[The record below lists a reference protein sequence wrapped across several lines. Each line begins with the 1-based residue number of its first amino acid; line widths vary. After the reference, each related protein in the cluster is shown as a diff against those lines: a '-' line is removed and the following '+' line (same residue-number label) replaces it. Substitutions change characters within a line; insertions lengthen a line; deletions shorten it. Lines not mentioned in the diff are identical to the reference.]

1 MGKLAQKRAIQLGIT
16 NQPQYTFYAQPRKI
30 KAKFS
35 KIKPDIAYII
45 ENYLK
50 EADPSAIINESSG
63 GRSSK
68 YFYLAP
74 SLNTYVELINKLSGA
89 FSYAEDNHVCK
100 IDIYTNNEDHVRAI
114 VKGINEIWDDG
125 IINHLVLR
133 KLESKYKVR
142 GEDIINAWK
151 AFI

>member
-1 MGKLAQKRAIQLGIT
+1 MGKQVKNRAIQLGLT
-16 NQPQYTFYAQPRKI
+16 NQPKYTFYARPKKI

-35 KIKPDIAYII
+35 KIKPDIAYTI
-45 ENYLK
+45 EDWMK
-50 EADPSAIINESSG
+50 GIDSSAAMSESAG

-74 SLNTYVELINKLSGA
+74 ELKTYVEIADKLSGA
-89 FSYAEDNHVCK
+89 FAYSEENHACK
-100 IDIYTNNEDHVRAI
+100 IDIYTENEDYVRAI
-114 VKGINEIWDDG
+114 VKGINDIWDDG
-125 IINHLVLR
+125 IIPHLNIK
-133 KLESKYKVR
+133 KLESKYKVS